1 MGALRLSVAFEGGG
15 VKLSVSIEP
24 ELQCFCLEHEWRVR
38 VEGPGGV
45 LQEWGWRAKAGEGG
59 YRGSS
64 IQWNP
69 PLKGEY
75 RVSAELVT
83 HSLRAEACFRWGN
96 PRVGILLYSETG
108 VTRALVS
115 KLASELEANG
125 LAVDVFEVSLKR
137 KYRRPLHLN
146 PRLVLD
152 TFRGSAEVEIPE
164 KFNPCLYS
172 ALVFACPIWIGR
184 PAAPMASTLKRL
196 SGRCPGKPTACI
208 TTSLAKVDYSPRLAA
223 LAEAAGFKV
232 VFHAN
237 APRGILSCKLE
248 EIVKVLTRA

>member
-1 MGALRLSVAFEGGG
+1 MGALHPSVAFEGGG

-24 ELQCFCLEHEWRVR
+24 ELQRFCIEHEWRVR
-38 VEGPGGV
+38 VERPGGI
-45 LQEWGWRAKAGEGG
+45 LQEWGWRAKAGEEG

-75 RVSAELVT
+75 RVAAGPIT
-83 HSLRAEACFRWGN
+83 HSLRAETVFHRGN
-96 PRVGILLYSETG
+96 PRVGILFYSETG

-115 KLASELEANG
+115 KLVSELEASG
-125 LAVDVFEVSLKR
+125 LAVDVFEVNLKR

-152 TFRGSAEVEIPE
+152 TFKGSAEVEIPE
-164 KFNPCLYS
+164 RFDPCLYS

-184 PAAPMASTLKRL
+184 PAAPMASALKRL
-196 SGRCPGKPTACI
+196 SGRCPGKPAICI
-208 TTSLAKVDYSPRLAA
+208 TTSIAKADYSPRLAA

-237 APRGILSCKLE
+237 APRGVLSCKPG
-248 EIVKVLTRA
+248 EIAKVLTQA